1 MNIIGITPS
10 YAFKK
15 KRCLKRMQKRE
26 LEKYKEYVQEI
37 IKNGEAE
44 INGNFFTSIADLTIA
59 FYGSNKDSITSNYLP
74 VFDSKF
80 TQK

>member
-15 KRCLKRMQKRE
+15 KRCLERIQKRA
-26 LEKYKEYVQEI
+26 LAKYKECVQEI
-37 IKNGEAE
+37 IQNGEAE

-59 FYGSNKDSITSNYLP
+59 FYGSNNDRTTPNYLP